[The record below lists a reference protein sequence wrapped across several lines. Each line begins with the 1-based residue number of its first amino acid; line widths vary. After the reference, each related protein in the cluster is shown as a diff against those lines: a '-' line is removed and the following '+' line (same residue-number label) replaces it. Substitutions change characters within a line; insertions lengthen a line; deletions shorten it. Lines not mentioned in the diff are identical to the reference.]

1 VEILAPREWSVVLQ
15 GTPVLGG
22 FEDKTAPPRESGPR
36 LIVRGVAI
44 MGGVEI
50 KN

>member
-1 VEILAPREWSVVLQ
+1 MPPHWEIVSQ
-15 GTPVLGG
+15 GLPLMGA
-22 FEDKTAPPRESGPR
+22 FEDKTHVTTHAGSRQPR